1 MQNFR
6 RFIGYTALSV
16 SLASPAPAQTATTAS
31 PGWWS
36 KPGFLPAQATLSI
49 RPVDV
54 RVQGFSGVAR
64 SERYCEVNGTPLA
77 PRTGLIPDTGNFYIV
92 SLDRSGKQCELTPLV
107 SIKPANPAIAQELLD
122 SIDARVPGGAKFI
135 KGQVKTGM
143 EQFKVDAAPKHMPGV
158 GVVVPAE
165 SPSALALLFALSTGN
180 TGTRPQVAA
189 PAPTGTPLTGEWWNK
204 PNLLPTSPQGTI
216 SAGGRDATGNC
227 RINQHGL
234 QLVAVPE
241 GSIVLTD
248 TTRAFAVLANC
259 RVEPLITLPARS
271 NTTQPA
277 ISVAGGGLRNPG
289 QIKTQQNPAIE
300 RAALPLLVLAAEETA
315 LYVWGALGALGVGS
329 MTAWNLQGKTVIA
342 AGSVSVQAMN
352 NRNIAGMSADE
363 YGSLYMQ
370 SLSNRT
376 AVPTKEQVEDGI
388 KRTAPADASLEGTF
402 NSESGG
408 SGKCSPEEKN
418 FLQKNVDSVCKPEV
432 TCRPFTDSATATVF
446 AKINHSCANAREEIN
461 NRCYDGGD
469 KGHREAARS
478 AWIRAGKC
486 LERIVP

>member
-1 MQNFR
+1 MQSFR

-16 SLASPAPAQTATTAS
+16 SLASPAPAQTPATAS

-36 KPGFLPAQATLSI
+36 KPGFLPAQAALSI

-77 PRTGLIPDTGNFYIV
+77 PRTGLILDTGNFYIV

-180 TGTRPQVAA
+180 TIGSTGTRPQVAA
-189 PAPTGTPLTGEWWNK
+189 PAGTPLTGEWWNK

-227 RINQHGL
+227 RINQNGL

-259 RVEPLITLPARS
+259 RVEPLITLPART

-289 QIKTQQNPAIE
+289 NIQTGPDPRLSQAVAAPIELYLTASLLMYGLTAIL
-300 RAALPLLVLAAEETA
+300 AMKLHQSQLKNGTVVVPNTADQALESKDALGLSAEE
-315 LYVWGALGALGVGS
+315 LGRLNV
-329 MTAWNLQGKTVIA
+329 
-342 AGSVSVQAMN
+342 
-352 NRNIAGMSADE
+352 
-363 YGSLYMQ
+363 
-370 SLSNRT
+370 LSSRT
-376 AVPTKEQVEDGI
+376 AVPTKGQIEDGI
-388 KRTAPADASLEGTF
+388 KRTVPADASLEGTF

-408 SGKCSPEEKN
+408 SGKCSPEEKD

-432 TCRPFTDSATATVF
+432 TCRSFTDSATATVF

-469 KGHREAARS
+469 NGHREAARS

>member
-1 MQNFR
+1 MQSFR

-16 SLASPAPAQTATTAS
+16 SLASPAPAQTPAQTPGQNTATAS

-36 KPGFLPAQATLSI
+36 KPGFLPAQAALSI

-54 RVQGFSGVAR
+54 RVQGFSGMAR

-189 PAPTGTPLTGEWWNK
+189 PAGTPLTGEWWNK

-227 RINQHGL
+227 RINQNGL

-271 NTTQPA
+271 TTTQPA

-289 QIKTQQNPAIE
+289 NIQTGPDPRLSQASAVAPPIIYPTAATLVDGLALLSVTMASATPLGWIYTGAAIFATGAYAYTAWDVKQSSQLSSTEVGGLAEASLNIRPDGDEINFGIE
-300 RAALPLLVLAAEETA
+300 RNNSRGTELANGLRPPGNCGDDQYKNLFNKKDRACPRVLPGCKDVVLDPTVRAVRAAAFVA
-315 LYVWGALGALGVGS
+315 
-329 MTAWNLQGKTVIA
+329 
-342 AGSVSVQAMN
+342 
-352 NRNIAGMSADE
+352 
-363 YGSLYMQ
+363 
-370 SLSNRT
+370 
-376 AVPTKEQVEDGI
+376 
-388 KRTAPADASLEGTF
+388 
-402 NSESGG
+402 
-408 SGKCSPEEKN
+408 C
-418 FLQKNVDSVCKPEV
+418 
-432 TCRPFTDSATATVF
+432 
-446 AKINHSCANAREEIN
+446 AKAREEL
-461 NRCYDGGD
+461 NRVCFDGGD
-469 KGHREAARS
+469 DAHKSATKNAWEAA
-478 AWIRAGKC
+478 KNC
-486 LERIVP
+486 LN

>member
-1 MQNFR
+1 MRNFR
-6 RFIGYTALSV
+6 KFVGYTALSV
-16 SLASPAPAQTATTAS
+16 SLVSNAPAQTPATAS

-180 TGTRPQVAA
+180 AGTRPQVAA

-216 SAGGRDATGNC
+216 SAGGRDAAGNC
-227 RINQHGL
+227 RINQNGL
-234 QLVAVPE
+234 QLVAVSE

-259 RVEPLITLPARS
+259 RVEPLITLPARA

-300 RAALPLLVLAAEETA
+300 RAALPFLVLAAEEAA

-342 AGSVSVQAMN
+342 AGSVSVQALN

-363 YGSLYMQ
+363 YGSLYML

-388 KRTAPADASLEGTF
+388 RRTDPADASLEATF
-402 NSESGG
+402 NSETKGP
-408 SGKCSPEEKN
+408 GKCGPEERE
-418 FLQKNVDSVCKPEV
+418 FLQKKINDICKPSVSCGASTPPEMAV
-432 TCRPFTDSATATVF
+432 VL
-446 AKINHSCANAREEIN
+446 AKINHECANSREEIN
-461 NRCYDGGD
+461 VRCFDGGN
-469 KGHREAARS
+469 KGHRTAANE
-478 AWIRAGKC
+478 AWIRARKC
-486 LERIVP
+486 IERIMP